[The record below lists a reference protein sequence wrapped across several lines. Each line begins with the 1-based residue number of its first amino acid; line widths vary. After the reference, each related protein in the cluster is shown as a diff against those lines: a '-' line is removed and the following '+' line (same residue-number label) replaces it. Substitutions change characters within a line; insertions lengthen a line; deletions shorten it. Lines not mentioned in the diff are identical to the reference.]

1 MKPMQTQIDEY
12 IKGGRGVHVGSGRY
26 KPSNL
31 GRCYRLQYW
40 ARKGEEETNKPDDRL
55 LRVFE
60 CGNIFHDWVQGIMM
74 AKYGNEKLIEIEKR
88 IETPDFVGYA
98 DMVNTDEVIEL
109 KTVHSYQFHHLK
121 DETISE
127 TKLPNILQMMFYAK
141 AFNKSRGRLVFI
153 SKDDLCIAEYVFEY
167 EKFEVVLATEIVKL
181 QNYWELQ
188 QLPPAIPRA
197 YVKKIKDK
205 KTGCITTEIKDCQ
218 FCPFS
223 ILDDNN
229 DERRCKCP

>member
-1 MKPMQTQIDEY
+1 MKNIQQQIDDY
-12 IKGGRGVHVGSGRY
+12 IKSKRGDHVGSGRF

-40 ARKGEEETNKPDDRL
+40 ARKGEPTTNDPDDRL

-60 CGNIFHDWVQGIMM
+60 CGKIFHDWVQNIIKEGV
-74 AKYGNEKLIEIEKR
+74 EIEKR
-88 IETPDFVGYA
+88 IETEDFVGYA

-141 AFNKSRGRLVFI
+141 EFNKPRGRLVLI

-167 EKFEVVLATEIVKL
+167 EKFEMALRKEIA
-181 QNYWELQ
+181 ELKNWWDRQ
-188 QLPPAIPRA
+188 ELPPPIPRA
-197 YVKKIKDK
+197 YTKKNKVGVIE
-205 KTGCITTEIKDCQ
+205 TKDCSY
-218 FCPFS
+218 CSFS
-223 ILDDNN
+223 I
-229 DERRCKCP
+229 EGRCKCP

>member
-1 MKPMQTQIDEY
+1 MKPIQTQIDEY
-12 IKGGRGVHVGSGRY
+12 IKGNRGEHIGSSKY

-60 CGNIFHDWVQGIMM
+60 CGKIFHNWVQNIIKEGV
-74 AKYGNEKLIEIEKR
+74 EIEKR

-127 TKLPNILQMMFYAK
+127 TKLPNILQGMFYVK
-141 AFNKSRGRLVFI
+141 ELGKPRLRLVFI
-153 SKDDLCIAEYVFEY
+153 SKDDLCIGEYVFEY
-167 EKFEVVLATEIVKL
+167 DKFEMELRKEIATLKNWWDRQE
-181 QNYWELQ
+181 
-188 QLPPAIPRA
+188 LPPAIPRA
-197 YVKKIKDK
+197 YVSTNKVGVKV
-205 KTGCITTEIKDCQ
+205 IKDCQ
-218 FCPFS
+218 YCNFS
-223 ILDDNN
+223 I
-229 DERRCKCP
+229 EEKCKCA

>member
-1 MKPMQTQIDEY
+1 MKSIQTQIDEY
-12 IKGGRGVHVGSGRY
+12 IKSGRGVHVGSGKY

-40 ARKGEEETNKPDDRL
+40 ARKGEEETNKPDERL

-60 CGNIFHDWVQGIMM
+60 CGKIFHNWVQNIIKEGV
-74 AKYGNEKLIEIEKR
+74 EIEKR

-127 TKLPNILQMMFYAK
+127 TKLPNILQGMFYVK
-141 AFNKSRGRLVFI
+141 ELGKKRLKLVMI

-167 EKFEVVLATEIVKL
+167 DKFEMKLREEIATLKNWWDRQE
-181 QNYWELQ
+181 
-188 QLPPAIPRA
+188 LPPAIPRA
-197 YVKKIKDK
+197 YTKKNKV
-205 KTGCITTEIKDCQ
+205 GVTECKDCEY
-218 FCPFS
+218 CNFS
-223 ILDDNN
+223 IDGK
-229 DERRCKCP
+229 CKEA

>member
-1 MKPMQTQIDEY
+1 MKPIQTQIDEY
-12 IKGGRGVHVGSGRY
+12 IKGKRGDHIGSGKY

-40 ARKGEEETNKPDDRL
+40 ARKGEPTTNDPDDRL

-60 CGNIFHDWVQGIMM
+60 CGKIFHDWVQNIIKEGV
-74 AKYGNEKLIEIEKR
+74 EIEKR
-88 IETPDFVGYA
+88 IETEDFVGYA

-127 TKLPNILQMMFYAK
+127 TKLPNILQGMFYVK
-141 AFNKSRGRLVFI
+141 ELGKKRLKLVYI

-167 EKFEVVLATEIVKL
+167 EKFEMELRKEIANL
-181 QNYWELQ
+181 RHWWEIQ

-197 YVKKIKDK
+197 YTKKNKVGVIE
-205 KTGCITTEIKDCQ
+205 CRDCQ
-218 FCPFS
+218 FCGFS
-223 ILDDNN
+223 IDGK
-229 DERRCKCP
+229 CKQP